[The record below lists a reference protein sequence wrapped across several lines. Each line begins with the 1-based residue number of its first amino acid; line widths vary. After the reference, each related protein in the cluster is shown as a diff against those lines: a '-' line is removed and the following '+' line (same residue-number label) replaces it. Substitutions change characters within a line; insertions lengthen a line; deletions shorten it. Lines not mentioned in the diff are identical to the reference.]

1 MAIMMEGILRIYG
14 LLFGGARDMDLDDE
28 GDFVDMVEGNL
39 EEDMELVQEENM
51 RRRANAQEQV
61 KRRGGRGRR
70 TRGEI
75 KLWYICYWHCGSTVH
90 RNGEGGKREEE
101 ESKANGKEGLKGVE

>member
-61 KRRGGRGRR
+61 KRRGGREKR

-75 KLWYICYWHCGSTVH
+75 KLWYVTGTVAPQCI
-90 RNGEGGKREEE
+90 GT
-101 ESKANGKEGLKGVE
+101 GKEGGGRRKKGRQMERRD

>member
-61 KRRGGRGRR
+61 KRRGGRERR
-70 TRGEI
+70 MRGEI
-75 KLWYICYWHCGSTVH
+75 ITRTVAPQCI
-90 RNGEGGKREEE
+90 GT
-101 ESKANGKEGLKGVE
+101 GKEGGGRTKKGRQMERRD

>member
-1 MAIMMEGILRIYG
+1 MMEGILRIYG

-61 KRRGGRGRR
+61 KRRGGREGRM
-70 TRGEI
+70 RGEI
-75 KLWYICYWHCGSTVH
+75 KLWYITGTVAPQCL
-90 RNGEGGKREEE
+90 GT
-101 ESKANGKEGLKGVE
+101 GKEGGGRKEEGGGRREEGGRQMEMRD

>member
-1 MAIMMEGILRIYG
+1 MMEGILRIYG

-39 EEDMELVQEENM
+39 EEDMELVQEENI

-61 KRRGGRGRR
+61 RGGDRERRKSGRLNCV
-70 TRGEI
+70 TSIVSPG
-75 KLWYICYWHCGSTVH
+75 T
-90 RNGEGGKREEE
+90 
-101 ESKANGKEGLKGVE
+101 GKEGEGEGKTGGKAGG

>member
-1 MAIMMEGILRIYG
+1 MMEGILRIYG

-39 EEDMELVQEENM
+39 EEDMELVQEENI

-61 KRRGGRGRR
+61 REGGDREG
-70 TRGEI
+70 RGEI
-75 KLWYICYWHCGSTVH
+75 EKGGRVGDQIVLLALWLY
-90 RNGEGGKREEE
+90 N
-101 ESKANGKEGLKGVE
+101 A

>member
-1 MAIMMEGILRIYG
+1 MMEGILRIYG

-61 KRRGGRGRR
+61 RGGEVGKGGRGERSNC
-70 TRGEI
+70 GI
-75 KLWYICYWHCGSTVH
+75 LLALWLHS
-90 RNGEGGKREEE
+90 
-101 ESKANGKEGLKGVE
+101 A